1 MQVHISRK
9 KEMEIRNVFSTVKPS
24 ISSGNYLGKLR
35 REGLKDLSVKE
46 AISKQQG
53 CSRTKNR
60 QFDNLSNECNN

>member
-9 KEMEIRNVFSTVKPS
+9 EMEIRNIFSTVKPF

-35 REGLKDLSVKE
+35 RGGWKDLSLKE
-46 AISKQQG
+46 AIAKQQG
-53 CSRTKNR
+53 CSPTKNR